1 MAEDNV
7 TKIEL
12 KQAYG
17 LTVMARG
24 DSNHWVVMDGPEAFK
39 GHSAATR
46 PMELLL
52 MALAGC
58 TSQDV
63 ISILDKMKVKYR
75 DYKLE
80 ITAERAPNHPKV
92 YTKIHLKYMI
102 WGDVPEDKF
111 KTAIELSETKYCSA
125 SAMLKKA
132 ADVSY
137 EYVIYRDNE

>member
-1 MAEDNV
+1 MAEENV

-24 DSNHWVVMDGPEAFK
+24 NSNHWVVMDGPEKFQ
-39 GHSAATR
+39 GHSAGAR
-46 PMELLL
+46 PMEVLL
-52 MALAGC
+52 MGLAGC

-63 ISILDKMKVKYR
+63 ISILNKMHVKYT

-92 YTKIHLKYMI
+92 YTKIHLTYMI
-102 WGDVPEDKF
+102 WGDVAEDKF

-125 SAMLKKA
+125 SAMLKKVA
-132 ADVSY
+132 EVTT
-137 EYVIYRDNE
+137 EYKIFKG

>member
-24 DSNHWVVMDGPEAFK
+24 NSNHWVVMDGPEAFN
-39 GHSAATR
+39 GHSAAAR

-52 MALAGC
+52 MGLAGC

-102 WGDVPEDKF
+102 WGNVPEDKF

-137 EYVIYRDNE
+137 EYVIYRDDE